1 MVSKKTVLIV
11 PPNDPEAVLISQ
23 IAKKLEIPRIKS
35 NQPHGASL
43 DKEPKILQKIREG
56 GWKRVVV
63 VEMPGPKT
71 EKRLR
76 EKGIEVVII
85 DHHRYDRLDRAVHP
99 KTGKLLPSSLEQ
111 FLKLFRITDRKLKA
125 AGFDPKL
132 VKAIGLMDRGY
143 VWELM
148 KVGYTKAGIR
158 KVIEYQSELMHSVRG
173 DMRNEEKKNQLARE
187 AWEKREVWK
196 KFFIVRAEQP
206 IEIRSRISL
215 IVALEVGKPTP
226 LIIEEAGRGFIYV
239 QESDYA
245 IQLFKKFGGF
255 TFGMDRNWGYRNQ
268 GKAARVTVEVV
279 QKFLSFIL

>member
-71 EKRLR
+71 EKRLL

-85 DHHRYDRLDRAVHP
+85 DHHRYDKLDRAAHP

-132 VKAIGLMDRGY
+132 VKSIGLMDRGY